1 MKIGVV
7 RESIAGERRVA
18 LVPESVK
25 RLIGKK
31 HEIVVESGAG
41 VASGASDDDYRKA
54 GATVGTADDA
64 WGADFVCKVAVPT
77 DAEVLRVRE
86 GAALVSLLYPLV
98 NRALVDK
105 LAAHKVTSLSL
116 DAIPR
121 TTLAQMMDVLSSQ
134 ATVAGYRAVILAAEA
149 LPRMC
154 PMLVTA
160 AGTLAPARFLIL
172 GAGVAGLQAIAT
184 ARRLGAVVEAFDVR
198 KVVKEQVESLG
209 ARFIEVPSEEDAQTA
224 SGYAKEVSEEYKQKQ
239 AALIAEAL
247 KRADACVTTALIPG
261 KRAPVLIPADA
272 ARGMKPGS
280 VIVDLAAEQGG
291 NCALTKP
298 GERFVDPESGVILMG
313 PQNLPSDLPVHA
325 SQMFS
330 RNVEKLIL
338 HITTKEAVLALDGG
352 DEIKRGVVVTQ
363 GGAVVHP
370 SLAAKEKVAAS

>member
-1 MKIGVV
+1 VKIGVV
-7 RESIAGERRVA
+7 RESAQGERRVA

-41 VASGASDDDYRKA
+41 VASGASDDEYRKA
-54 GATVGTADDA
+54 GATVGSADDA
-64 WGADFVCKVAVPT
+64 WAADFVCKVAVPT
-77 DAEVLRVRE
+77 EAEIGRVRE

-105 LAAHKVTSLSL
+105 LAARKVTALSL

-134 ATVAGYRAVILAAEA
+134 ATVAGYRAVLLAAEA

-160 AGTLAPARFLIL
+160 AGTLAPARFLVL

-209 ARFIEVPSEEDAQTA
+209 ARFIEVPSTEDAQTA

-247 KRADACVTTALIPG
+247 RRADACITTALIPG
-261 KRAPVLIPADA
+261 KRAPLLVPAAA

-291 NCALTKP
+291 NCELTRP
-298 GERFVDPESGVILMG
+298 GERYVDEASGVIIMG
-313 PQNLPSDLPVHA
+313 PQNLPSHLPVHA

-338 HITTKEAVLALDGG
+338 HITTKEGALALDGS

-370 SLAAKEKVAAS
+370 SLAPAQEKVA

>member
-1 MKIGVV
+1 VKIGVV
-7 RESIAGERRVA
+7 RESAQGERRVA

-41 VASGASDDDYRKA
+41 VASGASDDEYRKA
-54 GATVGTADDA
+54 GATVGSADDA
-64 WGADFVCKVAVPT
+64 WAADFVCKVAVPT
-77 DAEVLRVRE
+77 EAEIGRVRE

-105 LAAHKVTSLSL
+105 LAARKVTALSL

-134 ATVAGYRAVILAAEA
+134 ATVAGYRAVLLAAEA

-160 AGTLAPARFLIL
+160 AGTLAPARFLVL

-209 ARFIEVPSEEDAQTA
+209 ARFIEVPSTEDAQTA

-247 KRADACVTTALIPG
+247 RRADACITTALIPG
-261 KRAPVLIPADA
+261 KRAPLLVPAAA

-291 NCALTKP
+291 NCELTRP
-298 GERFVDPESGVILMG
+298 GERYVDEASGVIIMG
-313 PQNLPSDLPVHA
+313 PQNLPSHLPVHA

-338 HITTKEAVLALDGG
+338 HITTKEGALALDGS

-370 SLAAKEKVAAS
+370 SFAPAQEKVA